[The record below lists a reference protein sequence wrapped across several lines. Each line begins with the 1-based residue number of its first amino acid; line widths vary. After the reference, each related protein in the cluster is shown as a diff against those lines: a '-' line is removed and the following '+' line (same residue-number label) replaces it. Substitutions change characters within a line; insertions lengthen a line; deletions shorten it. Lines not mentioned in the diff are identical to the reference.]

1 MPTVTND
8 ILLMQALAKDIQKI
22 IDEVAEY
29 VLGQVIM
36 SVNEEVYGFAEG
48 KYERLGFNGGFIGSW
63 QKEVANIVGNHIF
76 SMVSS
81 DPSRMTYNSEKFQHG
96 NDVVDRRSQMAEL
109 IASGDGYDFG
119 GAAAIPRDFWST
131 IEEMVNDGSLDKVIE
146 GAFSRHGIKFIKNL

>member
-8 ILLMQALAKDIQKI
+8 ILLMQSLAKDVQKI

-63 QKEVANIVGNHIF
+63 QKEVAKIVGNHI
-76 SMVSS
+76 SSLVSS
-81 DPSRMTYNSEKFQHG
+81 DPSRMVYNSEKFQHG
-96 NDVVDRRSQMAEL
+96 NEVVDRRSQMAEL

-119 GAAAIPRDFWST
+119 GAAAVPRDFWST

-146 GAFSRHGIKFIKNL
+146 GAFTRHGIKFVKNS